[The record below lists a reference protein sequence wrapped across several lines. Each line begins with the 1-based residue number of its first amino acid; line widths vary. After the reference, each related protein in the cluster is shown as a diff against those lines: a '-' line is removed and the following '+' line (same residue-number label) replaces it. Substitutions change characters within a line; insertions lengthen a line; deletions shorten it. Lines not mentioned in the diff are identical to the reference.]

1 MRTFGNLLAFSP
13 ELWLLGGAIVVFVL
27 ARFTSGAAT
36 TSVALITIVL
46 AFFALATQ
54 FKQTLTILDGAF
66 VLDGYAIVVDV
77 VVLAATALVLLAGS
91 ADILPGGTPS
101 PALPG
106 FVVLATLGAMLA
118 ASAAEMVALFV
129 GLELLAVNLYV
140 LAGLARRGPGASIA
154 GFGYLTAGA
163 ASSGLLLY
171 GLALL
176 FGLTGETR
184 LSVAGQVLAAGAPN
198 QAAVMLTLSLL
209 LGGFGL
215 RMGLLPARWW
225 TRGFEVGVPLR
236 VIMFIESV
244 GVVTAV
250 AVFGRLAAT
259 TFSGTHIAYP
269 AVIAG
274 VAAVAMTAGNLL
286 ALTQTS
292 VRRLLA
298 YSTIAQAGFA
308 LAAFTNLKGNGVTAL
323 LVFLVALAL
332 TSVGVFSAV
341 IAYARSVHSDAIRD
355 LAGMSRYS
363 PRLAIALAVALL
375 SLAGLPPVAGF
386 FGKLLVLQAAVS
398 GGFAWLA
405 VVGAVNIVLGALG
418 YLRVVRVIFVDPP
431 VFEVTPARLG
441 RGIQT
446 ALGLATAGTVFMG
459 LLLGPLYAAA
469 TYGRNA
475 LIH

>member
-91 ADILPGGTPS
+91 ADILPGETPS

-140 LAGLARRGPGASIA
+140 LAGLARRGPDASIA

-292 VRRLLA
+292 VRRLVA

>member
-1 MRTFGNLLAFSP
+1 VRTVGNLLTFSP
-13 ELWLLGGAIVVFVL
+13 ELWLLAGAIVVFTL
-27 ARFTSGAAT
+27 ARFTSNAMT
-36 TSVALITIVL
+36 TSGALITVIL
-46 AFFALATQ
+46 AFAALATQ
-54 FKQTLTILDGAF
+54 FKQTTMILDGAF
-66 VLDGYAIVVDV
+66 LLDGFAIVIDV
-77 VVLAATALVLLAGS
+77 VVLAAAALALLAS
-91 ADILPGGTPS
+91 AADILPGETPS

-106 FVVLATLGAMLA
+106 FVLLATLGAMLA
-118 ASAAEMVALFV
+118 ASAAEMVALFLA
-129 GLELLAVNLYV
+129 LELLAINLYV
-140 LAGLARRGPGASIA
+140 LAGLARRGPAASIA
-154 GFGYLTAGA
+154 GFGYLSAGA

-184 LSVAGQVLAAGAPN
+184 LAAAGHALAAVTPN

-209 LGGFGL
+209 LGGFAL

-236 VIMFIESV
+236 VVMFIESV
-244 GVVTAV
+244 GVVAAF

-259 TFSGTHIAYP
+259 TFSGSKIAYP
-269 AVIAG
+269 AMIAG

-308 LAAFTNLKGNGVTAL
+308 LAAFTDVRGTGISAL

-332 TSVGVFSAV
+332 TSAGAFGAV
-341 IAYARSVHSDAIRD
+341 IAYARSIHSDAIRD
-355 LAGMSRYS
+355 LAGMSRWS
-363 PRLAIALAVALL
+363 PGLAIALAVALL

-386 FGKLLVLQAAVS
+386 FGKLLVLQAAVN
-398 GGFAWLA
+398 GGYAWLA
-405 VVGAVNIVLGALG
+405 VVGVVNIVLAAFG
-418 YLRVVRVIFVDPP
+418 YLRVVRTIFIDPP
-431 VFEVTPARLG
+431 VFEVTSAHLD
-441 RGIQT
+441 RGIR
-446 ALGLATAGTVFMG
+446 AAVGLATAGIVFMG

-469 TYGRNA
+469 TYGRGA
-475 LIH
+475 LLH

>member
-1 MRTFGNLLAFSP
+1 
-13 ELWLLGGAIVVFVL
+13 
-27 ARFTSGAAT
+27 
-36 TSVALITIVL
+36 
-46 AFFALATQ
+46 
-54 FKQTLTILDGAF
+54 
-66 VLDGYAIVVDV
+66 
-77 VVLAATALVLLAGS
+77 
-91 ADILPGGTPS
+91 
-101 PALPG
+101 
-106 FVVLATLGAMLA
+106 
-118 ASAAEMVALFV
+118 
-129 GLELLAVNLYV
+129 
-140 LAGLARRGPGASIA
+140 
-154 GFGYLTAGA
+154 
-163 ASSGLLLY
+163 
-171 GLALL
+171 
-176 FGLTGETR
+176 
-184 LSVAGQVLAAGAPN
+184 
-198 QAAVMLTLSLL
+198 
-209 LGGFGL
+209 
-215 RMGLLPARWW
+215 
-225 TRGFEVGVPLR
+225 

-292 VRRLLA
+292 VRRLVA

-308 LAAFTNLKGNGVTAL
+308 LAAFTNLKGNGITAL

-418 YLRVVRVIFVDPP
+418 YLRVVRIIFVDPP

>member
-1 MRTFGNLLAFSP
+1 MRTFGNLLTFSP
-13 ELWLLGGAIVVFVL
+13 ELWLLAGAIVVFTL
-27 ARFTSGAAT
+27 ARFTSNAMT
-36 TSVALITIVL
+36 TSGALITVIL
-46 AFFALATQ
+46 AFAALATQ
-54 FKQTLTILDGAF
+54 FKQTTMILDGAF
-66 VLDGYAIVVDV
+66 LLDGFAIVIDV
-77 VVLAATALVLLAGS
+77 VVLAAAALALLAS
-91 ADILPGGTPS
+91 AADILPGETPS

-106 FVVLATLGAMLA
+106 FVLLATLGAMLA
-118 ASAAEMVALFV
+118 ASAAEMVALFLA
-129 GLELLAVNLYV
+129 LELLAINLYV
-140 LAGLARRGPGASIA
+140 LAGLARRGPAASIA
-154 GFGYLTAGA
+154 GFGYLSAGA

-184 LSVAGQVLAAGAPN
+184 LAAAGHALAAVTPN

-209 LGGFGL
+209 LGGFAL

-236 VIMFIESV
+236 VVMFIESV
-244 GVVTAV
+244 GVVAAF

-259 TFSGTHIAYP
+259 TFSGSKIAYP
-269 AVIAG
+269 AMIAG

-308 LAAFTNLKGNGVTAL
+308 LAAFTDVRGTGISAL

-332 TSVGVFSAV
+332 TSAGAFGAV
-341 IAYARSVHSDAIRD
+341 IAYARSIHSDAIRD
-355 LAGMSRYS
+355 LAGMSRWS
-363 PRLAIALAVALL
+363 PGLAIALAVALL

-386 FGKLLVLQAAVS
+386 FGKLLVLQAAVN
-398 GGFAWLA
+398 GGYAWLA
-405 VVGAVNIVLGALG
+405 VVGVVNIVLAAFG
-418 YLRVVRVIFVDPP
+418 YLRVVRTIFIDAP
-431 VFEVTPARLG
+431 VFEVTSAHLD
-441 RGIQT
+441 RGIR
-446 ALGLATAGTVFMG
+446 AAVGLATAGIVFMG

-469 TYGRNA
+469 TYGRGA
-475 LIH
+475 LLH

>member
-1 MRTFGNLLAFSP
+1 VRTFGNLLAFSP

-91 ADILPGGTPS
+91 ADILPGETPS

-209 LGGFGL
+209 LGGFAL

-286 ALTQTS
+286 VLTQTS
-292 VRRLLA
+292 VRRLVA

-308 LAAFTNLKGNGVTAL
+308 LAAFTNLKGNGITAL

-386 FGKLLVLQAAVS
+386 FGKLLVLQATVS
-398 GGFAWLA
+398 GGYTWLA

-418 YLRVVRVIFVDPP
+418 YLRVVRIIFVDPP

>member
-1 MRTFGNLLAFSP
+1 VRTFGNLLAFSP

-91 ADILPGGTPS
+91 ADILPGETPS

-129 GLELLAVNLYV
+129 GLELLAVNLYI

-292 VRRLLA
+292 VRRLVA

-308 LAAFTNLKGNGVTAL
+308 LAAFTNLKGNGITAL